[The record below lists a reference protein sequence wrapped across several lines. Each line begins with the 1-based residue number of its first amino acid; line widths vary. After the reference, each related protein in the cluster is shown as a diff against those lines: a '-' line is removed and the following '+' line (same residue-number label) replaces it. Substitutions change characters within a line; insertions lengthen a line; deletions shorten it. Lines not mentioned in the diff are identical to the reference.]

1 MMFDKNEEASEKHNC
16 LYGVGSDNQQKQKQ
30 SQ

>member
-1 MMFDKNEEASEKHNC
+1 MMFDKNEEASDHNC
-16 LYGVGSDNQQKQKQ
+16 PYGGGSDNQQKQKQ